1 MKRMYPQIPDHPVI
15 RNMERTGYP
24 DGKGPKV
31 IHTCIHCHVDICHG
45 ETYYD
50 IDGEPWC
57 EECINDAKKTADE
70 DDWY

>member
-1 MKRMYPQIPDHPVI
+1 MGILQIPDHPVI
-15 RNMERTGYP
+15 RNMERTGHP

-31 IHTCIHCHVDICHG
+31 IHKCSNCRGDICHG
-45 ETYYD
+45 ETYFD

-57 EECINDAKKTADE
+57 EECINDARKTADE

>member
-1 MKRMYPQIPDHPVI
+1 MGIPQIPDHPVI
-15 RNMERTGYP
+15 RNMERTGHP

-31 IHTCIHCHVDICHG
+31 LFKCIHCRCEICDG

-57 EECINDAKKTADE
+57 EECIEDARKTADA